1 MDFGGDPAS
10 QRLAVEQQADMMTA
24 ILQVCRDRTIKKT
37 HTQDDL
43 SAQEK
48 KDFQNCLLKFFETPN
63 HVASVM
69 QRGAQF

>member
-1 MDFGGDPAS
+1 
-10 QRLAVEQQADMMTA
+10 MMTA
-24 ILQVCRDRTIKKT
+24 ILSLCRERTIKKS
-37 HTQDDL
+37 HSSAEL
-43 SAQEK
+43 SAAEK